1 MVADTI
7 IAEHF
12 GRSDVAS
19 LSTAEYDRGVA
30 SLLAAI
36 ANEVQEERRLELWL
50 AARKLGFAPPA
61 QETFKTAEIRARAAS
76 IEDAGY

>member
-1 MVADTI
+1 MVTDTI

-12 GRSDVAS
+12 GRSDIAS

-36 ANEVQEERRLELWL
+36 ANEAQEERRLTLWTV
-50 AARKLGFAPPA
+50 ARRLGIAPPA
-61 QETFKTAEIRARAAS
+61 SDVFENPALRARAIS
-76 IEDAGY
+76 IEDAGL

>member
-12 GRSDVAS
+12 GRLDVAS

-30 SLLAAI
+30 SLLSAI

-61 QETFKTAEIRARAAS
+61 HRTFTDAAIRARAAS